1 MKPRLRRAEAELKD
15 GDGATMLRRF
25 EDFGRALLAVPKKEL
40 DAKLAQYEKRKQK
53 RRKRRPADN

>member
-1 MKPRLRRAEAELKD
+1 MKPRFRRAEAELKD

-40 DAKLAQYEKRKQK
+40 DAKLAQYGKRKQK
-53 RRKRRPADN
+53 RQQAKAG